1 MSIIRADSIK
11 NRAGN
16 GAPDF
21 PNGITVTGIVTS
33 TVLDAS
39 VTNLTVTGNL
49 GVGGT
54 VTYEDVSNVDSVG
67 VITARD
73 GLRVTGIATATE
85 YEVVN
90 AGNTP
95 IFRFRGSSNN
105 EIGKIDADAIS
116 GTTSQLRLYTE
127 NSGSIGER
135 LRIGPAGQLGIGG
148 ANYGTS
154 GQVLTSQGSGS
165 PIQWATVSTPLVA
178 YKAKE
183 FARQRYTYSGS
194 SWHEIETNFRISHTP
209 AAVGNTIICAVQV
222 YLVISENTY
231 GGLTIVSDQGSGS
244 NEAMIGET
252 NTSGGVAKGSI
263 LGGNYANE
271 QMRQSGGTT
280 WLGQHLWG
288 YHITENTNSHTFKLF
303 GRMGSGTRTIGDNQ
317 LAQFMQMWEYQGN
330 IVSSTIS

>member
-1 MSIIRADSIK
+1 MSRIRANTIT
-11 NRAGN
+11 NQNAN

-54 VTYEDVSNVDSVG
+54 ITYEDVTNVDSVG

-90 AGNTP
+90 TGNTP

-127 NSGSIGER
+127 NSGRIGER
-135 LRIGPAGQLGIGG
+135 LRIGPAGQIGLGG

-165 PIQWATVSTPLVA
+165 AVAWTTLSSGLYSGVALLQDQKSSGTHGGQPPNTSQYNERDLNTEVFDTGNFVSLSSNNFILTSGTYLIRASIPAMRTNQTKALLYNVSDSSTVA
-178 YKAKE
+178 YSQNLYARDSAVTGANIDLTCRFTIGGTKT
-183 FARQRYTYSGS
+183 FDIRQRVSNSDGEGFGHATGYGDTEIYT
-194 SWHEIETNFRISHTP
+194 
-209 AAVGNTIICAVQV
+209 QV
-222 YLVISENTY
+222 LIYKEN
-231 GGLTIVSDQGSGS
+231 
-244 NEAMIGET
+244 
-252 NTSGGVAKGSI
+252 
-263 LGGNYANE
+263 
-271 QMRQSGGTT
+271 
-280 WLGQHLWG
+280 
-288 YHITENTNSHTFKLF
+288 
-303 GRMGSGTRTIGDNQ
+303 
-317 LAQFMQMWEYQGN
+317 
-330 IVSSTIS
+330 